1 MEWWQELLIR
11 ENTTPGAIANYVV
24 ETHQQERVFSEL
36 AKKYS
41 EANEELQQNKDISNY
56 GISSMVDKNEIST
69 NNISRIAEALREKT
83 MQLPVV
89 VLAKKLNKALVKL
102 EKNPNDFEPLVDIIK
117 EYRAYEP
124 KARKESFENMVKV
137 NDEEELMDS
146 LFAVMK
152 DADFTYGSEL
162 QTLVTLLPNITRSKI
177 ISRGRGQQE
186 PRGRVYEV
194 VPLDRFTDTL
204 QNPHTTLDRFKI
216 LIQNVLSAWRLNN
229 KFSFYTRRLPQGR
242 VTVGSPMYI
251 LYNVLKYTKDKDIFT
266 TASYGATLGRREQ
279 VGAGKYA
286 KMYRLFAEETAKTDP
301 RSVEEIIELAKQP
314 RTLPGSMREEF
325 DNFMATSPLTQGK
338 YFTSGET
345 IKEVTDKLFPT
356 DIDAKAVYMI
366 AYPDDSSGDLSLG
379 DSLLGAQF
387 PSDIETATPL
397 KLLKAHLHVIRNFNP
412 EAINSLMR
420 LLDDIRS
427 EMLELETEVDEDD
440 IFAESGK
447 IFNRTTDGTYSVDV
461 SQLKIVDQSKVKTAV
476 EKFITKFKQELEK
489 TAENI
494 AEDIHK
500 MVSNDINTQG
510 QGKFSIAKKETG
522 NIQEYLDSYD
532 RHNGKATTNILV
544 VSRSGK

>member
-1 MEWWQELLIR
+1 
-11 ENTTPGAIANYVV
+11 
-24 ETHQQERVFSEL
+24 
-36 AKKYS
+36 
-41 EANEELQQNKDISNY
+41 
-56 GISSMVDKNEIST
+56 
-69 NNISRIAEALREKT
+69 
-83 MQLPVV
+83 
-89 VLAKKLNKALVKL
+89 
-102 EKNPNDFEPLVDIIK
+102 
-117 EYRAYEP
+117 
-124 KARKESFENMVKV
+124 MVKV
-137 NDEEELMDS
+137 NNEEELMDS

-186 PRGRVYEV
+186 PRGIVYEV

-204 QNPHTTLDRFKI
+204 QGPHTTLDRFKI

-229 KFSFYTRRLPQGR
+229 QFSFYTRRLPQGR
-242 VTVGSPMYI
+242 VSVGSPMYT

-286 KMYRLFAEETAKTDP
+286 KMYRLFAEEKAKKDP

-325 DNFMATSPLTQGK
+325 DEYMASSGLTMGK

-356 DIDAKAVYMI
+356 DIDAKAVYII

-412 EAINSLMR
+412 EVINSLMG
-420 LLDDIRS
+420 LLDNIRS

-447 IFNRTTDGTYSVDV
+447 IFNRKTDGTYSVDV

>member
-1 MEWWQELLIR
+1 
-11 ENTTPGAIANYVV
+11 
-24 ETHQQERVFSEL
+24 
-36 AKKYS
+36 
-41 EANEELQQNKDISNY
+41 
-56 GISSMVDKNEIST
+56 
-69 NNISRIAEALREKT
+69 
-83 MQLPVV
+83 
-89 VLAKKLNKALVKL
+89 
-102 EKNPNDFEPLVDIIK
+102 
-117 EYRAYEP
+117 
-124 KARKESFENMVKV
+124 
-137 NDEEELMDS
+137 
-146 LFAVMK
+146 
-152 DADFTYGSEL
+152 
-162 QTLVTLLPNITRSKI
+162 
-177 ISRGRGQQE
+177 
-186 PRGRVYEV
+186 
-194 VPLDRFTDTL
+194 
-204 QNPHTTLDRFKI
+204 
-216 LIQNVLSAWRLNN
+216 
-229 KFSFYTRRLPQGR
+229 
-242 VTVGSPMYI
+242 
-251 LYNVLKYTKDKDIFT
+251 
-266 TASYGATLGRREQ
+266 
-279 VGAGKYA
+279 
-286 KMYRLFAEETAKTDP
+286 MYRLFAEETAKTDP

-412 EAINSLMR
+412 EAINPLMR
-420 LLDDIRS
+420 LLDNIRS
-427 EMLELETEVDEDD
+427 EMLELEAEVDEDD